1 MKKRYSRLTRGDRAL
16 DVFGYIILTIIVLIC
31 AYPIYFV
38 IIASFSSPQ
47 YVNSGEMLL
56 YPRGFTLGGY
66 KYVLQE
72 KRIWIGYGNTLIY
85 MICGTMLGVFVN
97 LMAGYSLSRKDLPG
111 RGIIM
116 GLFVVTM
123 YFSGGMIPTFLQVKK
138 LGLLNTR
145 AVLIILGSVS
155 VYNIILIRTYFSSNL
170 AEELRESAFIDGCT
184 NTRFFFQFAV
194 PLSKAII
201 AVIALYTCVGYW
213 NSYFNAQL
221 YITDQSK
228 YPLQMFLRMI
238 LMTEVDVKDANA
250 EVASEMGRIV
260 QIIKYSVIVV
270 STLPIMCVYPF
281 LQKYFVQGV
290 MIGSLKG

>member
-1 MKKRYSRLTRGDRAL
+1 MKKRYSRMTRGDRTL
-16 DVFGYIILTIIVLIC
+16 DLFGYVILTLIVLLC

-38 IIASFSSPQ
+38 IIASFSGPQ

-56 YPRGFTLGGY
+56 YPKGFTLGGY
-66 KYVLQE
+66 KYVFQE
-72 KRIWIGYGNTLIY
+72 KRIWIGYGNTMIY
-85 MICGTMLGVFVN
+85 MVCGTLLGVIVN

-111 RGIIM
+111 RGFIM
-116 GLFVVTM
+116 AAFVVTM
-123 YFSGGMIPTFLQVKK
+123 YFSGGMIPTFLQIKK
-138 LGLLNTR
+138 LGLLDTR
-145 AVLIILGSVS
+145 LVLIILGSVS

-170 AEELRESAFIDGCT
+170 ADELRESAFIDGCT

-221 YITDQSK
+221 YIVDQSK
-228 YPLQMFLRMI
+228 YPLQMFLRII
-238 LMTEVDVKDANA
+238 LMMEVDVKDANA

-270 STLPIMCVYPF
+270 STLPIMCLYPF